1 MIKLWNLFPL
11 FTTLLRLKR
20 SNNMCVMIFT
30 LIIWYIPKETC
41 WNRAPENCTKHI
53 HMPMVVLW
61 MPINRNSNVLN
72 SNSSWMFG
80 FSVKKMIESNRK
92 MATERNINENKKK
105 MYRWSLSF
113 FGKHL
118 PCGKCFA
125 TLSGNLISTPNFS
138 PQAFEV
144 LLRISLFPQ
153 LSVKL
158 KSSLYFRTDGCSSW
172 VCY

>member
-1 MIKLWNLFPL
+1 MESLSSFHYSSP
-11 FTTLLRLKR
+11 TQ
-20 SNNMCVMIFT
+20 SNMCAMIFT

-41 WNRAPENCTKHI
+41 WNRAPENCQNIYTV
-53 HMPMVVLW
+53 PMVVLW

-80 FSVKKMIESNRK
+80 FSVKKMIVSIWK
-92 MATERNINENKKK
+92 IATERNISEKSEK

-118 PCGKCFA
+118 PCGECFA
-125 TLSGNLISTPNFS
+125 TLSGNLTSTPNFS

>member
-20 SNNMCVMIFT
+20 TCVPWFSHWSFDIFQ
-30 LIIWYIPKETC
+30 KKTC
-41 WNRAPENCTKHI
+41 WNRAPENCQNI
-53 HMPMVVLW
+53 YRCRWWFRW

-80 FSVKKMIESNRK
+80 FSVKKMIVSIWK
-92 MATERNINENKKK
+92 IATERNISEKKRRCIDGVCHFSVSIYRVENVLQHC
-105 MYRWSLSF
+105 RAIW
-113 FGKHL
+113 HRRR
-118 PCGKCFA
+118 
-125 TLSGNLISTPNFS
+125 ISTHKH
-138 PQAFEV
+138 FEV